1 MKDIQGGLSRI
12 DTTDAGRELIN
23 QYPDD
28 YKSRVVK
35 KKVVTGTGKKKSVS
49 YVEETVGPTRS
60 VPASVVSIRDNPP

>member
-1 MKDIQGGLSRI
+1 MKDIEGSLSRI

-35 KKVVTGTGKKKSVS
+35 KK
-49 YVEETVGPTRS
+49 
-60 VPASVVSIRDNPP
+60 